1 VSRAGVARRLPAKAT
16 VSQFRAVGR
25 ASNWLASASG
35 PTATVAQRARRRRPG
50 LPSARVLLLSRR
62 APGEELATALDELGF
77 QAEWTDSGAG
87 AVCEAAA
94 GDIALCVI
102 GVDRESEEDL
112 EYLSCLNQVDP
123 GLPVIVVNDRDSLE
137 TQRKVR
143 SHHVFYY
150 LVEPLDRDE
159 VRAVIDAAARERV
172 K

>member
-1 VSRAGVARRLPAKAT
+1 MRRTDVLDCT
-16 VSQFRAVGR
+16 VGR
-25 ASNWLASASG
+25 LSRNSG

-50 LPSARVLLLSRR
+50 LPSARVLVFSQRS
-62 APGEELATALDELGF
+62 PGTELATALDELGF

-87 AVCEAAA
+87 AICEAAA
-94 GDIALCVI
+94 GDLALCVI
-102 GVDRESEEDL
+102 GVSRQSEADL
-112 EYLSCLNQVDP
+112 DYLSCLNQVDP
-123 GLPVIVVNDRDSLE
+123 WLPLIVVNDRDSLV

-143 SHHVFYY
+143 SHRVFFY